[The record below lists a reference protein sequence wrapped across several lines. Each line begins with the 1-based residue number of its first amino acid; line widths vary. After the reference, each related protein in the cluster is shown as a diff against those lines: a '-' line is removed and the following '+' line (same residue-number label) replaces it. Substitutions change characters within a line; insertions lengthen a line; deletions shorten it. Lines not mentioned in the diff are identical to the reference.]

1 MRRNNAEAVLQMP
14 TNADQGADWFIH
26 EVNPAWAGLFLQ
38 DEWLEQPETVELV
51 KSLSKA
57 APLLFFFDAD
67 EYGWGYR
74 LFAGGEERAAK
85 AFEVQTP
92 EPSEWTV
99 SMSED
104 EAKTFRQFGLEDDD
118 VDAFRAVL
126 DTDTPDVTDE
136 GQSRR
141 DRFKSVLGIDEFTWM
156 SYSYLYNE
164 QHMADPL
171 G

>member
-1 MRRNNAEAVLQMP
+1 LGWPPCDVQSLETCESGRWEDRFECQEATAEAVLQMP

-26 EVNPAWAGLFLQ
+26 EVNRAWAGLFLQ

-51 KSLSKA
+51 KSLSTT

-74 LFAGGEERAAK
+74 LSAGGEERTAK

-104 EAKTFRQFGLEDDD
+104 EAKMFR
-118 VDAFRAVL
+118 
-126 DTDTPDVTDE
+126 
-136 GQSRR
+136 
-141 DRFKSVLGIDEFTWM
+141 
-156 SYSYLYNE
+156 
-164 QHMADPL
+164 
-171 G
+171 

>member
-1 MRRNNAEAVLQMP
+1 MGWPPCDVQSLETCESGRWEDRFECQEATAEAEGSLGRSKCGVLMRRNNAEAVLQMP

-26 EVNPAWAGLFLQ
+26 EVNRAWAGLFL
-38 DEWLEQPETVELV
+38 EL
-51 KSLSKA
+51 
-57 APLLFFFDAD
+57 
-67 EYGWGYR
+67 
-74 LFAGGEERAAK
+74 
-85 AFEVQTP
+85 
-92 EPSEWTV
+92 
-99 SMSED
+99 
-104 EAKTFRQFGLEDDD
+104 GLKDDD
-118 VDAFRAVL
+118 VDALRGVL
-126 DTDTPDVTDE
+126 DVGAPGVTDE

>member
-1 MRRNNAEAVLQMP
+1 MRRNNAEAVLQML

-38 DEWLEQPETVELV
+38 DEWLEQPEAVELV
-51 KSLSKA
+51 KGLSKA

-99 SMSED
+99 STSED
-104 EAKTFRQFGLEDDD
+104 EAKVFREFGLKGPRRHRRRTVSPRQVQERPRHRR
-118 VDAFRAVL
+118 VHL
-126 DTDTPDVTDE
+126 DE
-136 GQSRR
+136 LLL
-141 DRFKSVLGIDEFTWM
+141 SV
-156 SYSYLYNE
+156 
-164 QHMADPL
+164 
-171 G
+171 